1 MFLQVN
7 LVTGEVEKGN
17 HKERGQ
23 IGEQMELDALTSISA
38 SLYKGKTHQHMNPL
52 PKRNTWQDSN
62 SEATE
67 WKQSMSL
74 SLTVQQVKI
83 QSYHFLTAQFIN
95 LFWIWCSYLGFLYHL
110 IEFSHNSQ
118 SKLQKKKQ
126 RTRLSNYM
134 FLLLAHTHF
143 SFSGVR
149 SSWRISFPHSLIGL
163 DRLSKLFLNSILF
176 STVLLC
182 FVLVLRH
189 SLKCEKSKF
198 FLPSI

>member
-1 MFLQVN
+1 MDREGGNRQRMRKSWEWISLHFLI
-7 LVTGEVEKGN
+7 L
-17 HKERGQ
+17 
-23 IGEQMELDALTSISA
+23 SPF
-38 SLYKGKTHQHMNPL
+38 PL
-52 PKRNTWQDSN
+52 HFLI
-62 SEATE
+62 
-67 WKQSMSL
+67 L
-74 SLTVQQVKI
+74 SLFPRSLAARLQRFVQP
-83 QSYHFLTAQFIN
+83 SRLP
-95 LFWIWCSYLGFLYHL
+95 L
-110 IEFSHNSQ
+110 
-118 SKLQKKKQ
+118 KKQ
-126 RTRLSNYM
+126 RTRLSSCM

-182 FVLVLRH
+182 FVHVLRH